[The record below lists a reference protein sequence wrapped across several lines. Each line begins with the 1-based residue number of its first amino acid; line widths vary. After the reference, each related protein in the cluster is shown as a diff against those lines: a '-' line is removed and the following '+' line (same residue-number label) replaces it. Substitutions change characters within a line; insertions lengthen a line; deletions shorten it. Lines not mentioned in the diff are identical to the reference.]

1 MIVLEIMF
9 AIYQKV
15 KLISVRYFY
24 VIQISMDKLKKTKN
38 GLQLTDS
45 MELQVFTGDLANTQ
59 VSRYN

>member
-1 MIVLEIMF
+1 M
-9 AIYQKV
+9 
-15 KLISVRYFY
+15 RYFY

-59 VSRYN
+59 VSRDND